1 MQDLKLIIPAFA
13 LEYVVLFCGE
23 GSEIEIFEIII
34 EI

>member
-1 MQDLKLIIPAFA
+1 MQDLNLIIPAFA

-23 GSEIEIFEIII
+23 GSEKEIFEIKI